1 MQKIKIVSKTKESWK
16 KDGEFD
22 PPFLEIEVFEKE
34 VLFDIGRR
42 NQINEITSFLENI
55 RNQSSKPW
63 TIQTGV
69 SVVI

>member
-1 MQKIKIVSKTKESWK
+1 MKFISKTQESLE

-42 NQINEITSFLENI
+42 NKINELTSECIFISREDAKKLGEWLI
-55 RNQSSKPW
+55 K
-63 TIQTGV
+63 V
-69 SVVI
+69 H